1 MKRIF
6 VFCLVLV
13 MLSVLLVGCTD
24 ERNVS
29 ENHNGKIESS
39 SASATT
45 ESSSHATTPTSNSTT
60 GENGNN
66 NGLENGNGNNNGLG
80 NGNNNGATN
89 GNGTEHS
96 NGTEETTSPNARTR
110 GNVLF

>member
-29 ENHNGKIESS
+29 DDRNGKIESS
-39 SASATT
+39 ASGVTT
-45 ESSSHATTPTSNSTT
+45 ESSSHATTPTAESTESI
-60 GENGNN
+60 GENGNGLGNGSN
-66 NGLENGNGNNNGLG
+66 NNSLENGNGND
-80 NGNNNGATN
+80 TN
-89 GNGTEHS
+89 GNG